1 MSKQDLNKDKELKRL
16 AGEVFE
22 GAPDWCTHA
31 AMDKGGMWFWHGVPV
46 LEPTID
52 GFWWHAERA
61 NRTCKN
67 QPVTDLPWTE
77 TLLRRGDY
85 E

>member
-22 GAPDWCTHA
+22 GCPDWLNAA
-31 AMDKGGMWFWHGVPV
+31 AMDKNGQWFWWVRMPI
-46 LEPTID
+46 TSID
-52 GFWWHAERA
+52 RWVCGLPDSMR
-61 NRTCKN
+61 CQN
-67 QPVTDLPWTE
+67 QPETDLPWTE
-77 TLLRRGDY
+77 TLIRRSDY